1 MSLAVVADAQSTPSI
16 LDDCSAALEA
26 SEVAAKL
33 SAEEMMKE
41 ERRKA
46 SGDISDITREL
57 QKQHHEAEIQL
68 RNEHNGAVHCL
79 VNEKERLGHE
89 IETLKG
95 SIKDA
100 EGVLKEA
107 KENSAK
113 KEKQLLE
120 KMETMRREN
129 ILDIEE
135 EQRRAERRLSEA
147 AERAS
152 NVEADMKAAFREEC
166 LKYEGQLEETRS
178 ALEALDIRWRK
189 RESRPEDVRR
199 IHLLE
204 TECAGK
210 DELVA
215 KTREEMM
222 YFKREM
228 LNREENFNQKF
239 GRSPVVGVM
248 QVVRPKDSGFGGLS
262 TTDSGSKPPKPST
275 YTSAGGFGGVRS
287 SKPTY
292 SVGIGGNNTGMD
304 MSMGSSGLGNG
315 SAPGSVSS
323 SLSNTEVS
331 LKARNDPGRR
341 SFS

>member
-1 MSLAVVADAQSTPSI
+1 
-16 LDDCSAALEA
+16 
-26 SEVAAKL
+26 
-33 SAEEMMKE
+33 MKE

-46 SGDISDITREL
+46 DSEISDKTREL
-57 QKQHHEAEIQL
+57 QKQHREVVSELQK
-68 RNEHNGAVHCL
+68 EHNGALRSL
-79 VNEKERLGHE
+79 VYEKEELSHQ
-89 IETLKG
+89 INTLRE

-100 EGVLKEA
+100 EGILKEA
-107 KENSAK
+107 KENSAR

-120 KMETMRREN
+120 EVEAMRREST
-129 ILDIEE
+129 LDMDEE
-135 EQRRAERRLSEA
+135 KRRGERSLSEA
-147 AERAS
+147 AEKAS
-152 NVEADMKAAFREEC
+152 CVEADLKAAFREAC
-166 LKYEGQLEETRS
+166 LTYEGQLEVSRS
-178 ALEALDIRWRK
+178 TLEALDIRWRK
-189 RESRPEDVRR
+189 RESRPEDIRR

-215 KTREEMM
+215 KTREEMI

-248 QVVRPKDSGFGGLS
+248 QVVRPKDSGLGLGGLS
-262 TTDSGSKPPKPST
+262 TMDSGSKPPKPSP
-275 YTSAGGFGGVRS
+275 SLGGFGGTRS

-292 SVGIGGNNTGMD
+292 SVGTGGNNTGME